1 MGFISAQSCA
11 SSAPCHARHQH
22 PVIPGHDRES
32 RKSWIPDRVGDD
44 EGLVVDDEGLVVD
57 DEGLVGDDN
66 FPSAPSCQPVGQQA
80 HQLMEHQV
88 PFARTS
94 G

>member
-44 EGLVVDDEGLVVD
+44 EGLVVDDEGLV
-57 DEGLVGDDN
+57 GDDN

>member
-1 MGFISAQSCA
+1 MIIRALPWA
-11 SSAPCHARHQH
+11 SSVPSHARHQH
-22 PVIPGHDRES
+22 PVIPGRDRES

-44 EGLVVDDEGLVVD
+44 EGLVVDDEGLV
-57 DEGLVGDDN
+57 GDDN
-66 FPSAPSCQPVGQQA
+66 FLSAPSCQPVGQQA

>member
-1 MGFISAQSCA
+1 MCGKTARTVRREGRTA
-11 SSAPCHARHQH
+11 SFSTP
-22 PVIPGHDRES
+22 I
-32 RKSWIPDRVGDD
+32 

-66 FPSAPSCQPVGQQA
+66 FLSAPSCQPVGQQA

>member
-1 MGFISAQSCA
+1 MRFISTLSE
-11 SSAPCHARHQH
+11 HHQH
-22 PVIPGHDRES
+22 PVIPGHDRDS

-44 EGLVVDDEGLVVD
+44 EGLVVDDEGLV
-57 DEGLVGDDN
+57 GDDN
-66 FPSAPSCQPVGQQA
+66 FLSAPSCQPVGQQA

>member
-1 MGFISAQSCA
+1 MIIRALPWA
-11 SSAPCHARHQH
+11 SSVPSHARHQH

-44 EGLVVDDEGLVVD
+44 EGLV
-57 DEGLVGDDN
+57 GDDN
-66 FPSAPSCQPVGQQA
+66 FLSAPSCQPVGQQA

>member
-11 SSAPCHARHQH
+11 SSAPRHARHQH

-44 EGLVVDDEGLVVD
+44 EGLV
-57 DEGLVGDDN
+57 GDDN
-66 FPSAPSCQPVGQQA
+66 FLSAPSCQPVGQQA
-80 HQLMEHQV
+80 HQLMQHQV
-88 PFARTS
+88 PFARTF